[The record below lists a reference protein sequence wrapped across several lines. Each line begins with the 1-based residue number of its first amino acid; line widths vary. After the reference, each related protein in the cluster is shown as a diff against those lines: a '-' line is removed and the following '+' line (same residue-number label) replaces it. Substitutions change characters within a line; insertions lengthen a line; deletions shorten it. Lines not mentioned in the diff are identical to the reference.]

1 MVKKKKKNAGLSR
14 LEWAS
19 GGKTKL
25 LELLKPKGKKFTQ
38 EKFIAS

>member
-1 MVKKKKKNAGLSR
+1 MVKKQKMQVCQD

-25 LELLKPKGKKFTQ
+25 LELLKPKGKKFIQ